1 MSIKLK
7 VAPDDVFRDLKM
19 KQKVLALL
27 LFAMTLVISSCSK
40 EVSDSHIVG
49 CWKFTNYKYEFFDG
63 NGALLNSYEGVI
75 EGTTIEFSSNG
86 SYKFRFPE
94 ENREG
99 TYTFTGKSL
108 SLLDLFSAER
118 LSFSIE
124 QLTESS
130 MSWKNELRNQHYYDN
145 AVGEG
150 DDGVFIERW
159 ELEKLS
165 D

>member
-40 EVSDSHIVG
+40 EVDDKHLIGV
-49 CWKFTNYKYEFFDG
+49 WKCTNYKYEFFDG
-63 NGALLNSYEGVI
+63 NGNLINSYDSSEGI
-75 EGTTIEFSSNG
+75 DGEGFTIEFLSNG
-86 SYKFRFPE
+86 SFIEYYPE
-94 ENREG
+94 EHNDG
-99 TYTFTGKSL
+99 TYTLKGKTL
-108 SLLDLFSAER
+108 SLFYIVSAER
-118 LSFSIE
+118 LTCSIE

-130 MSWKNELRNQHYYDN
+130 MSWKKEVRNLPYPPS
-145 AVGEG
+145 
-150 DDGVFIERW
+150 DDAVFIERW
-159 ELEKLS
+159 EFEKLS